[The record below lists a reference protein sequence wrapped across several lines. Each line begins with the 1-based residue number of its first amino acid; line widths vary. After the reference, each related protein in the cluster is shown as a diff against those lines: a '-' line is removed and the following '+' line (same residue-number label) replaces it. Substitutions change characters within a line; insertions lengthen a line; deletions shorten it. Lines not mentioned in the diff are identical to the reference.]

1 MKTLETQVH
10 VYSLNFLVSYWLI
23 KIINFLYNIL
33 QCLRDNVELLC
44 NAAEMFYNAGDCNNA
59 KSFFQRVIFFL

>member
-1 MKTLETQVH
+1 MVILT
-10 VYSLNFLVSYWLI
+10 FLVSYWLI
-23 KIINFLYNIL
+23 KIILYNIL

-44 NAAEMFYNAGDCNNA
+44 NAAEMFYNAGDYNNA